1 MVRDANAFNLILN
14 NVQVFETFLSNLIYG
29 NFIAIF
35 MTLEKG
41 SLILLDYT
49 AKIKDTN
56 EIFETT
62 RENDVKDSE
71 NFDPARKYEPRLLGV
86 GEGWVLKGL
95 DDALLNAN
103 MGEPLNIEIS
113 PDKAFGER
121 DPSKVRMIPLR
132 KLGEKANEIG
142 VGDVIELDERM
153 GMVRF
158 IGSGRV
164 QVDFNHKYAG
174 KTLIYDA
181 NIVKKIDTDDEKIT
195 NLVRRRLPID
205 ATDVHYEIKDSELE
219 INLPE
224 KIYLL
229 DGLQII
235 KRGIASDIFKFIPS
249 FQNIRFIE
257 RYLNPDAANTPKI
270 SDAATANTEN
280 KNEGSTNIENSQKKS
295 DGSADNKDGN
305 DNAAVSSTSSIPV
318 VTDM

>member
-1 MVRDANAFNLILN
+1 
-14 NVQVFETFLSNLIYG
+14 
-29 NFIAIF
+29 

-62 RENDVKDSE
+62 RENDVKNSE
-71 NFDPARKYEPRLLGV
+71 DFDPSRKYEPRLLGV

-95 DDALLNAN
+95 DDALLDAN
-103 MGEPLNIEIS
+103 MDEPLNIEIP

-132 KLGEKANEIG
+132 KLGEKANEVG

-153 GMVRF
+153 GIVRF

-174 KTLIYDA
+174 RTLIYDA
-181 NIVKKIDTDDEKIT
+181 TIVKKIETDDEKIT
-195 NLVRRRLPID
+195 SLIRRRLPID
-205 ATDVHYEIKDSELE
+205 SADIHFEKKDSELE
-219 INLPE
+219 ISVPE
-224 KIYLL
+224 KIFLL

-235 KRGIASDIFKFIPS
+235 KRGIVGDINKFVPGFQNVVFIEKYPNSNNITSSQNTDNMANTANKNGDTSHHEDSDQKKTEINDKSDIVTATE
-249 FQNIRFIE
+249 NIS
-257 RYLNPDAANTPKI
+257 TPKETGKKE
-270 SDAATANTEN
+270 S
-280 KNEGSTNIENSQKKS
+280 KKS
-295 DGSADNKDGN
+295 
-305 DNAAVSSTSSIPV
+305 TS
-318 VTDM
+318 

>member
-1 MVRDANAFNLILN
+1 
-14 NVQVFETFLSNLIYG
+14 
-29 NFIAIF
+29 
-35 MTLEKG
+35 
-41 SLILLDYT
+41 
-49 AKIKDTN
+49 
-56 EIFETT
+56 
-62 RENDVKDSE
+62 VKDSE
-71 NFDPARKYEPRLLGV
+71 GFDPSRKYEPRLLGV

-103 MGEPLNIEIS
+103 MGEPLNIEIP
-113 PDKAFGER
+113 PDKAFGDR

-153 GMVRF
+153 GIVRF

-181 NIVKKIDTDDEKIT
+181 NIVKKIENDEEKIT

-205 ATDVHYEIKDSELE
+205 PTDVHYEIKDSELE
-219 INLPE
+219 IDIPE

-235 KRGIASDIFKFIPS
+235 KRGIAGDIFKFIPS

-257 RYLNPDAANTPKI
+257 KYPNSSAANATK
-270 SDAATANTEN
+270 SSGSSAADVEN
-280 KNEGSTNIENSQKKS
+280 KDEDSSTNIENQQKGTES
-295 DGSADNKDGN
+295 SDNKDNN
-305 DNAAVSSTSSIPV
+305 DTSSIPV
-318 VTDM
+318 IADMESKKNNH

>member
-1 MVRDANAFNLILN
+1 
-14 NVQVFETFLSNLIYG
+14 
-29 NFIAIF
+29 

-62 RENDVKDSE
+62 RESDIKDSKE
-71 NFDPARKYEPRLLGV
+71 FDPSKKYEPRLLGV

-103 MGEPLNIEIS
+103 IDEHLNIEI
-113 PDKAFGER
+113 PPEKAFGER

-142 VGDVIELDERM
+142 VGDVVEIDQRM
-153 GMVRF
+153 GIVRF

-174 KTLIYDA
+174 RTLIYDA
-181 NIVKKIDTDDEKIT
+181 NIVKKIESDDEKIS
-195 NLVRRRLPID
+195 NLIKRRLPLEL
-205 ATDVHYEIKDSELE
+205 TDIHYEKKDSDLE
-219 INLPE
+219 IIVPE
-224 KIYLL
+224 KIFLL

-235 KRGIASDIFKFIPS
+235 KRGIVNDISKFIPVFKTIVFVEKYS
-249 FQNIRFIE
+249 
-257 RYLNPDAANTPKI
+257 NPGA
-270 SDAATANTEN
+270 
-280 KNEGSTNIENSQKKS
+280 
-295 DGSADNKDGN
+295 SADNITTSSDSTSKVDN
-305 DNAAVSSTSSIPV
+305 DNSAEPNQNSEQIKDEVIGNGPSAQIEQKK
-318 VTDM
+318 

>member
-1 MVRDANAFNLILN
+1 
-14 NVQVFETFLSNLIYG
+14 
-29 NFIAIF
+29 

-62 RENDVKDSE
+62 RESDIKDSKE
-71 NFDPARKYEPRLLGV
+71 FDPSKKYEPRLLGV

-103 MGEPLNIEIS
+103 IDEHLNIEI
-113 PDKAFGER
+113 PPEKAFGER

-142 VGDVIELDERM
+142 VGDVVEIDQRM
-153 GMVRF
+153 GIVRF

-174 KTLIYDA
+174 RTLIYDA
-181 NIVKKIDTDDEKIT
+181 NIVKKIESDDEKIS
-195 NLVRRRLPID
+195 NLIKRRLPLEL
-205 ATDVHYEIKDSELE
+205 TDIHYEKKDSDLE
-219 INLPE
+219 IIVPE
-224 KIYLL
+224 KIFLL

-235 KRGIASDIFKFIPS
+235 KRGIVNDISKFIPVFKTIVFVEKYS
-249 FQNIRFIE
+249 
-257 RYLNPDAANTPKI
+257 NPGA
-270 SDAATANTEN
+270 
-280 KNEGSTNIENSQKKS
+280 
-295 DGSADNKDGN
+295 SADNITTSSDSTSKVDN
-305 DNAAVSSTSSIPV
+305 DNSVAPNQNSEQIKDEVIGNGPSAQIEQKK
-318 VTDM
+318 

>member
-1 MVRDANAFNLILN
+1 
-14 NVQVFETFLSNLIYG
+14 
-29 NFIAIF
+29 

-62 RENDVKDSE
+62 RESDIKDSKE
-71 NFDPARKYEPRLLGV
+71 FDPSKKYEPRLLGV

-103 MGEPLNIEIS
+103 IDEHLNIEI
-113 PDKAFGER
+113 PPEKAFGER

-142 VGDVIELDERM
+142 VGDVVEIDQRM
-153 GMVRF
+153 GIVRF

-174 KTLIYDA
+174 RTLIYDA
-181 NIVKKIDTDDEKIT
+181 NIVKKIDSDDEKIS
-195 NLVRRRLPID
+195 NLIKRRLPLEL
-205 ATDVHYEIKDSELE
+205 TDIHYEKKDSDLE
-219 INLPE
+219 IIVPE
-224 KIYLL
+224 KIFLL

-235 KRGIASDIFKFIPS
+235 KRGIVNDISKFIPVFKTIVFVEKYS
-249 FQNIRFIE
+249 
-257 RYLNPDAANTPKI
+257 NPGA
-270 SDAATANTEN
+270 
-280 KNEGSTNIENSQKKS
+280 
-295 DGSADNKDGN
+295 SADNITTPSDSISKVDN
-305 DNAAVSSTSSIPV
+305 DNSAEPNQNSEQIKDEVIGNGPSAQIEQKK
-318 VTDM
+318 

>member
-1 MVRDANAFNLILN
+1 MR
-14 NVQVFETFLSNLIYG
+14 FLSNLIYG
-29 NFIAIF
+29 KLIAIF

-62 RENDVKDSE
+62 RVNDVKNSE
-71 NFDPARKYEPRLLGV
+71 DFDPSRKYEPRLLGV

-95 DDALLNAN
+95 DDALLDAN
-103 MGEPLNIEIS
+103 MDEPLNIEIP

-132 KLGEKANEIG
+132 KLGEKANEVG

-153 GMVRF
+153 GIVRF

-174 KTLIYDA
+174 RTLIYDA
-181 NIVKKIDTDDEKIT
+181 TIVKKIETDDEKIVS
-195 NLVRRRLPID
+195 LIRRRLPID
-205 ATDVHYEIKDSELE
+205 SADIQFEKKDFELE
-219 INLPE
+219 ISVPE
-224 KIYLL
+224 KIFLL

-235 KRGIASDIFKFIPS
+235 KRGIVGDISKFVPG
-249 FQNIRFIE
+249 FQSIVFIE
-257 RYLNPDAANTPKI
+257 KYPNSNNITSSKSTDN
-270 SDAATANTEN
+270 TANTEN
-280 KNEGSTNIENSQKKS
+280 KNGDTSHHEDSEQKKTEINAN
-295 DGSADNKDGN
+295 ADIVTATEN
-305 DNAAVSSTSSIPV
+305 VSTPKETGKKESKKNTN
-318 VTDM
+318 

>member
-1 MVRDANAFNLILN
+1 
-14 NVQVFETFLSNLIYG
+14 
-29 NFIAIF
+29 

-62 RENDVKDSE
+62 RESDIKDSKE
-71 NFDPARKYEPRLLGV
+71 FDPSKKYEPRLLGV

-103 MGEPLNIEIS
+103 IDEHLNIEI
-113 PDKAFGER
+113 PPEKAFGER

-142 VGDVIELDERM
+142 VGDVVEIDQRM
-153 GMVRF
+153 GIVRF

-174 KTLIYDA
+174 RTLIYDA
-181 NIVKKIDTDDEKIT
+181 NIVKKIDSDDEKIS
-195 NLVRRRLPID
+195 NLIKRRLPLEL
-205 ATDVHYEIKDSELE
+205 TDIHYEKKDSDLE
-219 INLPE
+219 IIVPE
-224 KIYLL
+224 KIFLL

-235 KRGIASDIFKFIPS
+235 KRGIVNDISKFIPVFKTIVFVEKYS
-249 FQNIRFIE
+249 NPNAIADNITASSDSTSKVDNDNSEELNQNSEQIKDEVID
-257 RYLNPDAANTPKI
+257 NGPSAQIK
-270 SDAATANTEN
+270 
-280 KNEGSTNIENSQKKS
+280 QKK
-295 DGSADNKDGN
+295 
-305 DNAAVSSTSSIPV
+305 
-318 VTDM
+318 

>member
-1 MVRDANAFNLILN
+1 
-14 NVQVFETFLSNLIYG
+14 
-29 NFIAIF
+29 

-62 RENDVKDSE
+62 RESDIKDSKE
-71 NFDPARKYEPRLLGV
+71 FDPSKKYEPRLLGV

-103 MGEPLNIEIS
+103 IDEHLNIEI
-113 PDKAFGER
+113 PPEKAFGER

-142 VGDVIELDERM
+142 VGDVVEIDQRM
-153 GMVRF
+153 GIVRF

-174 KTLIYDA
+174 RTLIYDA
-181 NIVKKIDTDDEKIT
+181 NIVKKIDSDDEKIS
-195 NLVRRRLPID
+195 NLIKRRLPLEL
-205 ATDVHYEIKDSELE
+205 TDIHYEKKDSDLE
-219 INLPE
+219 IIVPE
-224 KIYLL
+224 KIFLL

-235 KRGIASDIFKFIPS
+235 KRGIVNDISKFIPVFKTIVFVEKYS
-249 FQNIRFIE
+249 
-257 RYLNPDAANTPKI
+257 NPGASAANITTP
-270 SDAATANTEN
+270 SD
-280 KNEGSTNIENSQKKS
+280 STSKVDNDNSEELNQNSEQIKDEVIDNGPSAQIKQKK
-295 DGSADNKDGN
+295 
-305 DNAAVSSTSSIPV
+305 
-318 VTDM
+318 

>member
-1 MVRDANAFNLILN
+1 MPCLVVI
-14 NVQVFETFLSNLIYG
+14 LSNLIYG
-29 NFIAIF
+29 KLTAIF

-62 RENDVKDSE
+62 RESDVKNSQD
-71 NFDPARKYEPRLLGV
+71 FDPSKKYEPRLLGV

-103 MGEPLNIEIS
+103 IDEHLNIEI
-113 PDKAFGER
+113 PPEKAFGER

-142 VGDVIELDERM
+142 IGDVVELDERM
-153 GMVRF
+153 GIVRF

-174 KTLIYDA
+174 KTLVYDA
-181 NIVKKIDTDDEKIT
+181 DIVKKIETDDEKIS
-195 NLVRRRLPID
+195 NLVRRRLPIESSD
-205 ATDVHYEIKDSELE
+205 IHFEKKDSLLE
-219 INLPE
+219 IVIPE
-224 KIYLL
+224 KIFLL

-235 KRGIASDIFKFIPS
+235 KRGIVSDLFKFVPEFKDIV
-249 FQNIRFIE
+249 FIE
-257 RYLNPDAANTPKI
+257 KFSNTNSDANTI
-270 SDAATANTEN
+270 S
-280 KNEGSTNIENSQKKS
+280 KNALVTGSDNS
-295 DGSADNKDGN
+295 DT
-305 DNAAVSSTSSIPV
+305 TSSAQVREQNPV
-318 VTDM
+318 ETLDKNNESEQSQIEKKL

>member
-1 MVRDANAFNLILN
+1 MPCLI
-14 NVQVFETFLSNLIYG
+14 VILSNLIYG
-29 NFIAIF
+29 KLTAIF

-62 RENDVKDSE
+62 RESDVKNSQD
-71 NFDPARKYEPRLLGV
+71 FDPSKKYEPRLLGV

-103 MGEPLNIEIS
+103 IDEHLNIEI
-113 PDKAFGER
+113 PPEKAFGER

-142 VGDVIELDERM
+142 IGDVVELDERM
-153 GMVRF
+153 GIVRF

-174 KTLIYDA
+174 KTLVYDA
-181 NIVKKIDTDDEKIT
+181 DIVKKIETDDEKIS
-195 NLVRRRLPID
+195 NLVRRRLPIESSD
-205 ATDVHYEIKDSELE
+205 IHFEKKDSLLE
-219 INLPE
+219 IVIPE
-224 KIYLL
+224 KIFLL

-235 KRGIASDIFKFIPS
+235 KRGIVSDLFKFVPEFKDIV
-249 FQNIRFIE
+249 FIE
-257 RYLNPDAANTPKI
+257 KFSNTNSDANTI
-270 SDAATANTEN
+270 S
-280 KNEGSTNIENSQKKS
+280 KNALVTGSDNS
-295 DGSADNKDGN
+295 DT
-305 DNAAVSSTSSIPV
+305 TSSAQVREQNPV
-318 VTDM
+318 ETLDKNNESEQSQIEKKL

>member
-1 MVRDANAFNLILN
+1 
-14 NVQVFETFLSNLIYG
+14 
-29 NFIAIF
+29 

-62 RENDVKDSE
+62 RENDVKNSE
-71 NFDPARKYEPRLLGV
+71 DFDPSRKYEPRLLGV

-95 DDALLNAN
+95 DDALLDAN
-103 MGEPLNIEIS
+103 MDEPLNIEIP

-132 KLGEKANEIG
+132 KLGEKANEVG

-153 GMVRF
+153 GIVRF

-174 KTLIYDA
+174 RTLIYDA
-181 NIVKKIDTDDEKIT
+181 TIVKKIETDDEKIPS
-195 NLVRRRLPID
+195 LIRRRLPID
-205 ATDVHYEIKDSELE
+205 SADIQFEKKDFELE
-219 INLPE
+219 ISVPE
-224 KIYLL
+224 KIFLL

-235 KRGIASDIFKFIPS
+235 KRGIVGDISKFVPG
-249 FQNIRFIE
+249 FQSIVFIE
-257 RYLNPDAANTPKI
+257 RYPNSNNITSSKNT
-270 SDAATANTEN
+270 DNAVNTEN
-280 KNEGSTNIENSQKKS
+280 KNGDTSHHEDSEHKNTEINANADIVTATENVSTPKETGKKES
-295 DGSADNKDGN
+295 KKNTN
-305 DNAAVSSTSSIPV
+305 
-318 VTDM
+318 